1 MYEPPSRSI
10 GTRPLALSASTES
23 QVYGLFA
30 LAIGITAIGAFA
42 GFSFV
47 ANPLYTA
54 VSLPLIILEF
64 ALIFTSRWWVEKYPV
79 NYALFAV
86 FPFVSGFILIP
97 YLLYVLSAYENG
109 SSLILNALSATV
121 CMALAGAVA
130 TRALKWNFS
139 VMGRALIFA
148 LFGLL
153 ALIILQLFVPAL
165 QTSRGEMFI
174 SGIGVVIFALF
185 TAYDLQRIQHLGRLG
200 ANPFLLAL
208 SLYLDIFNLFVY
220 LLRFM
225 SVVSGNRR

>member
-97 YLLYVLSAYENG
+97 YLLYVLSAY
-109 SSLILNALSATV
+109 
-121 CMALAGAVA
+121 
-130 TRALKWNFS
+130 
-139 VMGRALIFA
+139 
-148 LFGLL
+148 
-153 ALIILQLFVPAL
+153 
-165 QTSRGEMFI
+165 
-174 SGIGVVIFALF
+174 
-185 TAYDLQRIQHLGRLG
+185 
-200 ANPFLLAL
+200 
-208 SLYLDIFNLFVY
+208 
-220 LLRFM
+220 
-225 SVVSGNRR
+225 